1 MPRIDRDIV
10 QHKIPTNPNMRPV
23 KQKKRRLRPEWEEKI
38 VQEVKKLIEAYFIK
52 VIEYPEWLAN
62 IVPVPKKDGRVRMC
76 VDYRDLNKA
85 TPKDDFPLP
94 HIDVLIDS
102 AACMAMYSFMDG
114 FSGYNQ
120 ILMDLIDKA
129 KTAFITKW
137 GTYCKLLGHL
147 ISRKGIEVDPDKV
160 KAIQEMPAPRT
171 EKEIRGFLGKLQY
184 ISRFIARLTTTC
196 EPIFKLLRKNQPV
209 VWNEQC
215 QEAFEKIK
223 QYLSNP
229 PILSP
234 PIPDIPL
241 ILYLSVENMALGAML
256 AQEVENLERA
266 IYYISK
272 KLLAYEENYSL
283 IEKTLY
289 ETRKT
294 IKGRVVVE
302 FLSENPVNEEEEV
315 ETAFP
320 DESLK
325 LVEVQPWKMY
335 FDGAMNKS
343 GAGIGVV
350 LEAPNGEQ
358 LLMSKRLCFPT
369 TNNIAEYEAC
379 ICGLEALI
387 AVGAKK
393 VEVFGDSM
401 LVVSHIKGEWELK
414 EEKLRPYLEYAK
426 KLLFS
431 FEEVTM
437 KHMPRAQNQMA
448 DALATL
454 ASLWEKGD
462 QKLTQPVILMRSR
475 IPCYEGLIIAHLD
488 LEDEMKWYEDI
499 RRYLEVRK
507 YPQSANSRDRATIRR
522 LATQFTLAGGQLYK
536 RFFEGLLL
544 LCVTKKQSEQIM
556 EEVHA
561 GVCGP
566 HMNGRVLAGKI
577 LRLGYYWSTMDTDCA
592 KFVKRCHECQIHGNL
607 NHLPSSELY
616 SMTSPWPFSIWGI
629 DIIGKISPTASNGH
643 RFIIVAIDYFTKW
656 VEAESYKVVGAK
668 QISKFVRK
676 NVICEFGVPHEI
688 VSDNGSSKV
697 IS

>member
-1 MPRIDRDIV
+1 MPGIDRDIV
-10 QHKIPTNPNMRPV
+10 QNKIPTDPNMRPV
-23 KQKKRRLRPEWEEKI
+23 KQKKRWLRPEWEEKI
-38 VQEVKKLIEAYFIK
+38 AQEVKKLIEADFIE

-62 IVPVPKKDGRVRMC
+62 IVPVPKKDGRVQMC
-76 VDYRDLNKA
+76 IDYRDLNKA
-85 TPKDDFPLP
+85 TPKDNFPLL
-94 HIDVLIDS
+94 H
-102 AACMAMYSFMDG
+102 
-114 FSGYNQ
+114 

-129 KTAFITKW
+129 KTTFITEW
-137 GTYCKLLGHL
+137 GTYCHK
-147 ISRKGIEVDPDKV
+147 
-160 KAIQEMPAPRT
+160 
-171 EKEIRGFLGKLQY
+171 
-184 ISRFIARLTTTC
+184 
-196 EPIFKLLRKNQPV
+196 PV

-223 QYLSNP
+223 QYLRNP

-234 PIPDIPL
+234 PIPSIPL
-241 ILYLSVENMALGAML
+241 ILYLSVENMALGVML

-283 IEKTLY
+283 IEGTCLAVVWATKKLRHYFQTHRVIVVSRMDPLKHLFEAPMLVGKLAKWLVLLYEFDIVY

-294 IKGRVVVE
+294 IKGHVVAE
-302 FLSENPVNEEEEV
+302 FLSENPVDEEEEV

-325 LVEVQPWKMY
+325 LVVVRPWKMY
-335 FDGAMNKS
+335 FNGAMNKS

-350 LEAPNGEQ
+350 LEALNREQ
-358 LLMSKRLCFPT
+358 LLMSKRLCFPA

-379 ICGLEALI
+379 SCGLEALI

-393 VEVFGDSM
+393 VEVFRDSM
-401 LVVSHIKGEWELK
+401 LVVSHVKGEWELK

-437 KHMPRAQNQMA
+437 KHMPITQNQMA

-462 QKLTQPVILMRSR
+462 QKLTHLVILVRSK
-475 IPCYEGLIIAHLD
+475 IPCYEGLTIAHLD

-499 RRYLEVRK
+499 RRYLEVRE

-522 LATQFTLAGGQLYK
+522 LATQFTLAGRQLHK

-544 LCVTKKQSEQIM
+544 LCVIKKQSEQIM
-556 EEVHA
+556 EEVQA

-566 HMNGRVLAGKI
+566 HMNGRALAGKI
-577 LRLGYYWSTMDTDCA
+577 SKLGYY
-592 KFVKRCHECQIHGNL
+592 
-607 NHLPSSELY
+607 
-616 SMTSPWPFSIWGI
+616 
-629 DIIGKISPTASNGH
+629 
-643 RFIIVAIDYFTKW
+643 
-656 VEAESYKVVGAK
+656 
-668 QISKFVRK
+668 
-676 NVICEFGVPHEI
+676 
-688 VSDNGSSKV
+688 
-697 IS
+697 